1 MASVLAGLSRFFRS
15 VRLAVVLILV
25 IVALVGGAGFGI
37 YELTK
42 KEEEASPIR

>member
-1 MASVLAGLSRFFRS
+1 MALVITLG
-15 VRLAVVLILV
+15 VAVFVLV